1 MLNIKTTYQ
10 KKKQNNIFPLDL
22 HVYTRVHFRNS
33 RGISKELVIELTQ
46 GRRPGMAYRV
56 LSLFVMF

>member
-10 KKKQNNIFPLDL
+10 KKKKHKTTGLYVCT
-22 HVYTRVHFRNS
+22 HVHFRNS
-33 RGISKELVIELTQ
+33 RGISKLLVIELTQ
-46 GRRPGMAYRV
+46 GRRLGMGYRD